1 MTYNHQNKERKY
13 FFKYNDDDDNNNN
26 NYYCCCYCS
35 GSSSTSNSIKEECII
50 YFVLNYYYYLMDYDD
65 NNNKEK
71 LNMSRSDILSLLDD
85 FIEQINQIRRTLFGV
100 SISALLLSPLAIVLS
115 IYLIVHPSFFAIL
128 EIENEFGLVL
138 SVLLSAVILISSIW
152 LIIGIR
158 QYLSLSSW
166 NSRYKEYNEQK
177 QKIDKM
183 IEAKY
188 GLDNNYNNDSN

>member
-1 MTYNHQNKERKY
+1 MCV
-13 FFKYNDDDDNNNN
+13 NN
-26 NYYCCCYCS
+26 
-35 GSSSTSNSIKEECII
+35 
-50 YFVLNYYYYLMDYDD
+50 

-115 IYLIVHPSFFAIL
+115 IYLILHPSFFAIL

-152 LIIGIR
+152 LITGTR

-166 NSRYKEYNEQK
+166 NNRYKEYNEQK

-183 IEAKY
+183 IESKY
-188 GLDNNYNNDSN
+188 GLDNNNNNNNDYNNNLQQKDFKNDSVS